1 MDDAVSCHD
10 IAAIWVAF
18 FPQDA
23 SDIVVNRTKEEISL
37 PGSRGKGGR
46 KSAGD
51 PADVVLMKGDAP
63 MVICVPYGRKGGAG
77 GSDASSEAWS
87 SYSRIDAPNDGSADS
102 PLVELAEAVRERFWM
117 ATCLTPYVVMCCLD
131 RSKLDVGIPLD
142 DNIPSTARDTACG
155 RRAAAAWRNYHV
167 CIEIAKQEVAAMN
180 GKTHDHCW
188 HLGCILPRV
197 PAMIV
202 RTGGDV
208 LVAEILVEGNYETP
222 YAQVGYGLREFEIDV
237 VSRKPGEGAKRAFDK
252 NVLAQTFRTFD
263 ADGSGEVDADELKAA
278 ANKFGIPITDEE
290 VDATMAELGKT
301 RDDEINK
308 TEFIAWFQS
317 LAEDVS
323 TNHRPAVPFSV
334 NTIRRLF

>member
-1 MDDAVSCHD
+1 
-10 IAAIWVAF
+10 
-18 FPQDA
+18 
-23 SDIVVNRTKEEISL
+23 
-37 PGSRGKGGR
+37 
-46 KSAGD
+46 
-51 PADVVLMKGDAP
+51 
-63 MVICVPYGRKGGAG
+63 
-77 GSDASSEAWS
+77 
-87 SYSRIDAPNDGSADS
+87 
-102 PLVELAEAVRERFWM
+102 
-117 ATCLTPYVVMCCLD
+117 
-131 RSKLDVGIPLD
+131 
-142 DNIPSTARDTACG
+142 
-155 RRAAAAWRNYHV
+155 
-167 CIEIAKQEVAAMN
+167 
-180 GKTHDHCW
+180 
-188 HLGCILPRV
+188 
-197 PAMIV
+197 MIV

-317 LAEDVS
+317 LAEDVRS
-323 TNHRPAVPFSV
+323 TTPPCSVCLCEHEQASVLKLSLLLAERFGRLEDRADATLFHHHRQLHRLPIHQPRA
-334 NTIRRLF
+334 RRLLRGRGAGGRRVSGQHAQQLWLPRHAELRRAAALPRPQTRRRRRLRLLRVSLCPPRRRYWPPWQA

>member
-1 MDDAVSCHD
+1 M
-10 IAAIWVAF
+10 
-18 FPQDA
+18 
-23 SDIVVNRTKEEISL
+23 T
-37 PGSRGKGGR
+37 
-46 KSAGD
+46 
-51 PADVVLMKGDAP
+51 
-63 MVICVPYGRKGGAG
+63 
-77 GSDASSEAWS
+77 
-87 SYSRIDAPNDGSADS
+87 
-102 PLVELAEAVRERFWM
+102 
-117 ATCLTPYVVMCCLD
+117 
-131 RSKLDVGIPLD
+131 
-142 DNIPSTARDTACG
+142 
-155 RRAAAAWRNYHV
+155 
-167 CIEIAKQEVAAMN
+167 
-180 GKTHDHCW
+180 
-188 HLGCILPRV
+188 
-197 PAMIV
+197 V

-317 LAEDVS
+317 LAEDVRSTTPPCSSCLCEHEQASVLKLRCCSQSDSGGSKIEQMQRSSITTASSIGFLS
-323 TNHRPAVPFSV
+323 TNLVRAGYSAAEALVGDASLGSMLSSCGCRATPSCDAPLPSHVLKPAAGADGSSSG
-334 NTIRRLF
+334 